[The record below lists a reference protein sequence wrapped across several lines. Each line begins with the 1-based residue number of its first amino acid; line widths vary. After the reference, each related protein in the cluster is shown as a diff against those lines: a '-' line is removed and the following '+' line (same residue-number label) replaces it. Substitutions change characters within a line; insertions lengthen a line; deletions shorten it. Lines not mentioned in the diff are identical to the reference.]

1 MDLKEIIKHL
11 KVIENDCKYGHS
23 HINHK
28 NFYERVK
35 GIITLTDNLALK
47 QIESDCK
54 YGTSYGTKEV
64 NCGKFYERVKGI
76 MSISENNI

>member
-1 MDLKEIIKHL
+1 MELKEIIKHL
-11 KVIENDCKYGHS
+11 KVIEN
-23 HINHK
+23 
-28 NFYERVK
+28 
-35 GIITLTDNLALK
+35 
-47 QIESDCK
+47 DCK